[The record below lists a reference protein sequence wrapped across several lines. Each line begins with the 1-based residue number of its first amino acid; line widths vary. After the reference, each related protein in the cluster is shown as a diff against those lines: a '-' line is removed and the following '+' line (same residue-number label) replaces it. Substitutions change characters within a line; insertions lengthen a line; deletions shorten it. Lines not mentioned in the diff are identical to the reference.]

1 MPTEP
6 KTPPPG
12 YVSIHEFRRWR
23 LNGATAECELSSV
36 DGARAHILFTPLSP
50 SVWRS
55 TFLPPGRTR
64 PQPSPM
70 VVPGADSGLKPAV
83 FEDGRGIT
91 IEGPRL
97 SVRVHRHPFCVRFF
111 NESGVDVCLQNPADI
126 DGLGRPFV
134 LPLGYGEEPDG
145 TPLVATS
152 FHLAPDEHLFGL
164 GEKFTPLEKT
174 GQRVISWT
182 VDALGSTSERSH
194 KNVPFLWSTRGY
206 GLFLDCP
213 ARIRWE
219 LGTESTQSFTVVAS
233 CSVFDAYV
241 IYGPTP
247 AEILSAFA
255 DLTGH
260 APVPPAWSFGLWVSS
275 GGTYRDRESVERLV
289 AGLEEHRIDASVVH
303 IDPWWMRWRRYCDFV
318 WDEATFPRHEEFIR
332 ALHARSLRLC
342 LWEHP
347 YVSVESELFRTGK
360 ERGFFALRP
369 DGAVYVIDYG
379 LSRAPRPDGVVRVTD
394 PEHSWNARVA
404 IIDLTNPQAVEWFK
418 DLHRRLLREGV
429 DVFKTDFGEDIPEDA
444 VFSNG
449 ETGRTLH
456 NLYPLLYNKAVYDV
470 TAEEHGRGIVW
481 SRSGTA
487 GNQRY
492 PVCWS
497 GDPAAEFD
505 SLASTIRGGLSAG
518 LSGIPFWSNDIGGY
532 RGKPSEEL
540 YIRWAQFGLICSHAR
555 MHGDSPREPWV
566 FGQRA
571 LDIVRTHIRLRNRL
585 FPYFYSAA
593 HEAGRTGLPVLRA
606 LPLAVPDD
614 PNVYDKDFEFLIGPM
629 LLAAP
634 VIESADVRM
643 IYFPA
648 GVWIDWW
655 TGNVIRGPQT
665 CLLPAPI
672 ETLPL
677 FVRGGGIVP
686 MFDETASSRDSSSA
700 PLTIHIFPHGSTSY
714 LLYEDGRIRSFRC
727 TAEERETTLEWTG
740 ESTFAVRFHEQSG
753 RYETVLEVDGVTL
766 KGDSVRVEAEGTA
779 IAVAVPGSTRGT
791 VVFRR

>member
-1 MPTEP
+1 MTPT
-6 KTPPPG
+6 PG
-12 YVSIHEFRRWR
+12 YVSIDKFCQWR
-23 LNGATAECELSSV
+23 LDGDTVECELSSAE
-36 DGARAHILFTPLSP
+36 GTCAHILFTPLSP
-50 SVWRS
+50 SIWRS
-55 TFLPPGRTR
+55 TFVPSGRTR
-64 PQPSPM
+64 PLPSPM
-70 VVPGADSGLKPAV
+70 VVPAADSDLKPV
-83 FEDGRGIT
+83 VSDDRTGIT
-91 IEGPRL
+91 IDGSRL
-97 SVRVHRHPFCVRFF
+97 SLRVQRRPFCVRFF
-111 NESGVDVCLQNPADI
+111 HEAGIDVCLQNPVDI

-134 LPLGYGEEPDG
+134 LPLGYGEGLDG
-145 TPLVATS
+145 TPLAATS

-174 GQRVISWT
+174 GQRIISWT
-182 VDALGSTSERSH
+182 VDALGSTGERSH

-206 GLFLDCP
+206 GLLLDCT

-219 LGTESTQSFTVVAS
+219 LGTESTQSYTIVAS
-233 CSVFDAYV
+233 CPVLDLYV
-241 IYGPTP
+241 MYGPTP

-255 DLTGH
+255 ALTGH

-275 GGTYRDRESVERLV
+275 GGTYRDRESVEHLV
-289 AGLEEHRIDASVVH
+289 AGLEEHHIDASVVH

-318 WDEATFPRHEEFIR
+318 WDEATFPRHEELIHS
-332 ALHARSLRLC
+332 LHARSLRLC

-347 YVSVESELFRTGK
+347 YVSVESELFRIGK

-369 DGAVYVIDYG
+369 DGEVYAIDYG
-379 LSRAPRPDGVVRVTD
+379 LSRAPRPDGVVRTAD

-404 IIDLTNPQAVEWFK
+404 IIDLTNPHAVEWFK
-418 DLHRRLLREGV
+418 DLHRPLLREGV
-429 DVFKTDFGEDIPEDA
+429 DVFKTDFGEDVPEDA
-444 VFSNG
+444 VFSSG

-470 TAEEHGRGIVW
+470 TAEERGRGIVW

-497 GDPAAEFD
+497 GDPAADFD

-555 MHGDSPREPWV
+555 MHGDGPREPWA
-566 FGQRA
+566 FGRRA
-571 LDIVRTHIRLRNRL
+571 LDIVRTHIRLRYRL

-593 HEAGRTGLPVLRA
+593 HEAARTGLPVLRA

-614 PNVYDKDFEFLIGPM
+614 TNVYDKDFEFLVGPM

-634 VIESADVRM
+634 VIEPTEVRR

-648 GVWIDWW
+648 GAWIDWW
-655 TGNVIRGPQT
+655 TGNVIHGPQT
-665 CLLPAPI
+665 SLLPAPL
-672 ETLPL
+672 ERLPL

-686 MFDETASSRDSSSA
+686 MFDEGSSTHDLSNA
-700 PLTIHIFPHGSTSY
+700 PLTVHIFPHGSTSY
-714 LLYEDGRIRSFRC
+714 VLYEDGRIRSFC
-727 TAEERETTLEWTG
+727 CSAGEEEATLKWTG
-740 ESTFAVRFHEQSG
+740 ESTFAVRFHGQSA
-753 RYETVLEVDGVTL
+753 RYQTVVEVDGVPL
-766 KGDSVRVEAEGTA
+766 EENSVRVTDEGAA
-779 IAVAVPGSTRGT
+779 IVVAVPGSTRGT
-791 VVFRR
+791 VLFRR